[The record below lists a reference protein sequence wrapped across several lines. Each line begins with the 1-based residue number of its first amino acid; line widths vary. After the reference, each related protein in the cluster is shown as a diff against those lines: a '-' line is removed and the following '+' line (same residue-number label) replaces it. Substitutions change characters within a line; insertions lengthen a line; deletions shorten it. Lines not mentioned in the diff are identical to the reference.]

1 LSPKVSVI
9 IPTYNRAHLVGKAIQ
24 SVLDQTFSDFEVI
37 VVDDGST
44 DNTRKVVSQFK
55 DKVRY
60 IYQDNKG
67 RSAARNSG
75 MRNSRGQYITFLDS
89 DDHYLPDK
97 LRKQVESMDKNPGYA
112 MSFTSSIWLNEEGR
126 YLHTWRPVLNGSI
139 YPELM
144 RVKHNKVALP
154 SVMIHREIP
163 DGGEYF
169 NESLNTCED
178 LEYWC
183 RIAKEHKVLTIQ
195 EGLVIINTD
204 TRPSQAVFYDH
215 FSSTLKYYSNIFN
228 ADRSI
233 AEPVKRAIYTDLFV
247 KYYLNATTDQD
258 KKYILSE
265 IVKVKPAYV
274 LPALMK
280 VYASKLFEAARKY
293 NRVRTI
299 FRFCKNYLLI
309 RLPQYIMKE
318 DFEYGVLKEL
328 KIPEK
333 AEKVSNYYRKNE
345 SGNIYVPDKTA
356 DRATRKEVREL
367 LIDSGYLHRNRIAMM
382 LKL

>member
-1 LSPKVSVI
+1 MSPKVSVI
-9 IPTYNRAHLVGKAIQ
+9 IPTYNRAHLVEKAIQ
-24 SVLDQTFSDFEVI
+24 SVLDQTFPDFEVI

-67 RSAARNSG
+67 RSAARNCG
-75 MRNSRGQYITFLDS
+75 MRHSRGQYITFLDS

-97 LRKQVESMDKNPGYA
+97 LGIQVESMDKNPGYA
-112 MSFTSSIWLNEEGR
+112 MSYTCSIWLNEEGR
-126 YLHTWRPVLNGSI
+126 YLHTWRPVLKGSV

-163 DGGEYF
+163 DDGEYF
-169 NESLNTCED
+169 NESLDTCED

-183 RIAKEHKVLTIQ
+183 RIAKEHKVLPIK
-195 EGLVIINTD
+195 EGLVVINTD

-215 FSSTLKYYSNIFN
+215 LNSTLKYYSNIFN

-233 AEPVKRAIYTDLFV
+233 AEPVERAIYTDLFV
-247 KYYLNATTDQD
+247 KYYLNAASDQD

-265 IVKVKPAYV
+265 IIKVKPGYV
-274 LPALMK
+274 FPTLMK
-280 VYASKLFEAARKY
+280 VYTSKLLEVARKY
-293 NRVRTI
+293 NGVRTLI
-299 FRFCKNYLLI
+299 RFCKSYLLI
-309 RLPQYIMKE
+309 RLPQHIMKE

-328 KIPEK
+328 KGLEQ
-333 AEKVSNYYRKNE
+333 AERVSNYYRKNE
-345 SGNIYVPDKTA
+345 SENIYVSDKTA
-356 DRATRKEVREL
+356 DRATRKEIREL
-367 LIDSGYLHRNRIAMM
+367 LIASGYLHRNRIAMF
-382 LKL
+382 LNL